1 MDNESDSSSE
11 SSYDSEVE
19 QSAHSATIISHQD
32 FAMDNDFASSSE
44 SSFDSEFERSVH
56 FETCIPTKQE
66 KEIDANEDPSGYIK
80 AMAVDDP
87 YFLLE
92 FDDVIQDPDEK
103 LVAQPILDGE
113 IRISLSEVF
122 SPIHFWFNHNE
133 AIIEMEDQMEEDY
146 GKLKDR
152 QLAISDPN
160 IKQGLLVAA
169 LYAKKWN
176 RASVINPL
184 NAKGE
189 VRVFYV
195 DYGTVDVVSKHC
207 VKLLYKKYLDTP
219 RLSYRAR
226 LVNLKPTF
234 GQRQWDFKTVDK
246 MVSKFYNI
254 PLRASVVSYNVD
266 SEVYELDVASVVEK
280 GETTIVTNL
289 REWLLMRGL
298 ASEFELLP
306 GNIYP
311 ISYYLPTI
319 EALEK
324 NYPTLDE
331 QSEMQKK
338 RIDFNVLLDTK
349 MLTCVTAEEIMN
361 DSKLLAIIS
370 HKHFRSLRDVY
381 FPPRK

>member
-1 MDNESDSSSE
+1 MDNKSDSSSE
-11 SSYDSEVE
+11 SSYDSENE
-19 QSAHSATIISHQD
+19 RSIHSIISQHN
-32 FAMDNDFASSSE
+32 FAMDNDFDSSSE
-44 SSFDSEFERSVH
+44 ASYDSEFERSVH
-56 FETCIPTKQE
+56 FETSIPTKQE
-66 KEIDANEDPSGYIK
+66 KEIDASEDPSGYIK

-133 AIIEMEDQMEEDY
+133 TIKDMEDQMEEDY

-160 IKQGLLVAA
+160 IKQGLLIAA
-169 LYAKKWN
+169 LYAKKWY
-176 RASVINPL
+176 RASVVNPV
-184 NAKGE
+184 NDKGE

-207 VKLLYKKYLDTP
+207 IKLLYKKYLDTP
-219 RLSYRAR
+219 RLSYRGR

-234 GQRQWDFKTVDK
+234 GQRHWDFKTVDK
-246 MVSKFYNI
+246 MISKFSSI

-266 SEVYELDVASVVEK
+266 SEVYELDAASVVKK

-289 REWLLMRGL
+289 REWLLTRGL

-311 ISYYLPTI
+311 ISYYFPTI

-324 NYPTLDE
+324 NYPTFDE
-331 QSEMQKK
+331 QCKMQEKH
-338 RIDFNVLLDTK
+338 IDFNVLVDTK
-349 MLTCVTAEEIMN
+349 MLTCVTAEEIMK
-361 DSKLLAIIS
+361 DSRLLAIIGN
-370 HKHFRSLRDVY
+370 KHFKSLRDVY
-381 FPPRK
+381 FPPRN